1 MKMEDLDQNGKQC
14 QRGSDETMILVKDL
28 YKSFGQNHVL
38 RGLNLEV
45 KCGESMVVIGGSGTG
60 KSVLIKCVIGLL
72 HHDRGEIYVN
82 GQGISRLNEEGWNEL
97 RKKFGMLFQR
107 DALFDSLSVWENVG
121 FALRRHTKLS
131 DAKIKELAVEKLK
144 LVGMQNVENLM
155 PAELSGGMRKRVSL
169 ARAIAMKPAILLY
182 DEPTTGLDPIM
193 ANVINDLI
201 VTMREKLEVTSI
213 AITHDMN
220 SAYRIGDRIAML
232 YKGEIIEVGTPDE
245 FKASPNPIVQ
255 QFIRGDVEGPITLG
269 ADFHLKL
276 S

>member
-1 MKMEDLDQNGKQC
+1 MRTEDESMNGKQC

-72 HHDRGEIYVN
+72 HHDRGEIYVD
-82 GQGISRLNEEGWNEL
+82 GQEISSLSEEGWNQL

-131 DAKIKELAVEKLK
+131 DAKIKDMAVEKLK

-169 ARAIAMKPAILLY
+169 ARAIAMEPAILLY

-232 YKGEIIEVGTPDE
+232 YKGQIIEVGTPDE
-245 FKASPNPIVQ
+245 FKASRNPIVQ
-255 QFIRGDVEGPITLG
+255 QFIRGDVEGPITQG